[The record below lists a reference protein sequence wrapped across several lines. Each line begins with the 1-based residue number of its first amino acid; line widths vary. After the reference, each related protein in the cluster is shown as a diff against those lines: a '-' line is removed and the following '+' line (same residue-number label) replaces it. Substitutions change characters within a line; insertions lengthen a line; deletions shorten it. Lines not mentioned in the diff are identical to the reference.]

1 MNPVSVIKTRAA
13 GSKMINRQL
22 QRRDDSGTGCQAINV
37 VSYLEA
43 ANEKLRQ
50 AVAELVLETAA
61 LRQELEKMESRERAA
76 EAGACRQGSNDHR

>member
-22 QRRDDSGTGCQAINV
+22 HRRDDSDTGCQAINL

-43 ANEKLRQ
+43 ANEQLRK
-50 AVAELVLETAA
+50 AVAELMRETAA
-61 LRQELEKMESRERAA
+61 LRQELEKMESQGHAA
-76 EAGACRQGSNDHR
+76 EAAACRQGSNGDP

>member
-13 GSKMINRQL
+13 DSKMINRQL
-22 QRRDDSGTGCQAINV
+22 HRRDDSETGCQAINL

-50 AVAELVLETAA
+50 SVAELMHETAV
-61 LRQELEKMESRERAA
+61 LRHELEKIESRERAA
-76 EAGACRQGSNDHR
+76 EAGACRQGSDDHR

>member
-22 QRRDDSGTGCQAINV
+22 HRRDDSETGCQAINL

-43 ANEKLRQ
+43 ANEKLQR
-50 AVAELVLETAA
+50 AVAELMRETAA
-61 LRQELEKMESRERAA
+61 LRQELEKMEGRGRTA
-76 EAGACRQGSNDHR
+76 EAGACRQGSNEDP

>member
-1 MNPVSVIKTRAA
+1 MNPVSVIETRAA

-22 QRRDDSGTGCQAINV
+22 RRRDDSETGCRAINL

-50 AVAELVLETAA
+50 SVAELMHETAA
-61 LRQELEKMESRERAA
+61 LRQELEKMESRGRAA
-76 EAGACRQGSNDHR
+76 AAGACRQGSNDDP